1 MKMVMKISLVV
12 PVLNE
17 QEAIPVFYK
26 TVKENKE
33 LSKYKIEILF
43 INDGST
49 DLTESI
55 IDAIA
60 LSDNDVLALN
70 FTRNFG
76 KEPALMA
83 GLEYATGDA
92 VVPIDVDLQ
101 DPIEV
106 IPEMIDKWLNGA
118 DVVLGKRVDRAAD
131 SILKRNTA
139 EWFYKV
145 HNKISD
151 LQIQENVGDFRLLSR
166 DIVEHIK
173 QLPERNLF
181 MKGILSWVGGN
192 VEVVEYTRQERS
204 AGDTKFNGWKLWNF
218 AIEGITSFSTLPL
231 RVWSYIGFV
240 ISLLS
245 LFYGG
250 WIILD
255 KFINENPVPGFP
267 TLIVAIVF
275 LGGIQLI
282 GIGIVGEYVGRVY
295 IESKQ
300 RPRYLLKQQK
310 YPQATDN
317 NAPVNVESVN
327 FSSSDSKS
335 NSFYK
340 KAK

>member
-1 MKMVMKISLVV
+1 MKDNIKISLIV
-12 PVLNE
+12 PVFNE
-17 QEAIPVFYK
+17 EEAIPLFYK

-33 LSKYKIEILF
+33 LNKYDIEILF

-55 IDAIA
+55 IEA
-60 LSDNDVLALN
+60 LAVSDNSVIPLS

-83 GLEYATGDA
+83 GLEHATGDA
-92 VVPIDVDLQ
+92 VIPIDVDLQ
-101 DPIEV
+101 DPIDV
-106 IPEMIDKWLNGA
+106 IPEMVEKWRNGA
-118 DVVLGKRVDRAAD
+118 DVVLAKRVDRTTD
-131 SILKRNTA
+131 SVLKRNTA

-145 HNKISD
+145 HNRISE

-166 DIVEHIK
+166 DTVEHIK
-173 QLPERNLF
+173 LLPERNLF

-192 VEVVEYTRQERS
+192 VEIVEYTRQERS
-204 AGDTKFNGWKLWNF
+204 AGDSKFNGWKLWNF

-240 ISLLS
+240 ISFMSLL
-245 LFYGG
+245 YGG

-282 GIGIVGEYVGRVY
+282 GIGIIGEYVGRVY

-300 RPRYLLKQQK
+300 RPRYLLKTQQT
-310 YPQATDN
+310 QATPTQQ
-317 NAPVNVESVN
+317 APVNVKEVD
-327 FSSSDSKS
+327 FSSDKKNKASS
-335 NSFYK
+335 N
-340 KAK
+340 